1 MKSKIYLSLIAMII
15 SAVGC
20 HKEENNISQAT
31 SSGFSDTVVQ
41 KGSDEDTTYFSIRT
55 SHQLNGTLNIDVSG
69 WGIQETG
76 LHIDASTSNSI
87 LSLRMIGMC
96 GTIQMTTWVRP
107 TFQVSVSTSEEQSLT
122 EIHFSNGI
130 ITGTLDSLVISKR

>member
-31 SSGFSDTVVQ
+31 SSGFPDTVVQ

-69 WGIQETG
+69 WE
-76 LHIDASTSNSI
+76 S
-87 LSLRMIGMC
+87 RK
-96 GTIQMTTWVRP
+96 
-107 TFQVSVSTSEEQSLT
+107 QVCTLMRARAIV
-122 EIHFSNGI
+122 FSPCA
-130 ITGTLDSLVISKR
+130 